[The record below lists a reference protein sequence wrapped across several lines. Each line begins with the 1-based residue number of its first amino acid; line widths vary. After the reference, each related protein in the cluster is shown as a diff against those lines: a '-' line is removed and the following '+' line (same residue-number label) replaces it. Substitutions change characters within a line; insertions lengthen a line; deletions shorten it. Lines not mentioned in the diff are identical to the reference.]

1 MGEGGTAVGTVGEGL
16 VAEPMIED
24 VYITV
29 SQEPKLG
36 LTLDRDVI
44 PDHIEDGEAPFD
56 LPDERTSPAA

>member
-1 MGEGGTAVGTVGEGL
+1 
-16 VAEPMIED
+16 MIED

-44 PDHIEDGEAPFD
+44 PDHIEGRRSPVRSTG
-56 LPDERTSPAA
+56 RTDVTGRVTRDAGSILSN